1 MQRVLRFLVSKADPE
16 RRAALTVLVT
26 MRWLLIAGAIFQVNY
41 RPGSEPRGFVLL
53 NTLILIAALV
63 NGVLQWRLLRPRAI
77 PLWFPMAVGFYD
89 VVGVTGAISSVEGF
103 DNPSYLLY
111 YPALLSFVLVFPGK
125 WSIVYTLAVMG
136 AYSASSIFG
145 HDSFAGSS
153 AGDQKALVLRLL
165 TLATAGLMANLVVRV
180 ERARRVAAVEAEARA
195 AGERLAAEQ
204 RALAAERE
212 VEEERGRLS
221 RENKDGVSQRVY
233 MLSLGLENAAVAA
246 RRTGAEDLAGRLDTL
261 HQVSRETLLETRN
274 LLFDLGRV
282 MAGETGLGELA
293 RNLASEFTAVTGI
306 PVEVTAE
313 QEAVTL
319 DAAQVGEVFR
329 ILQESLANVM
339 KHSGAT
345 AARVALRD
353 GGGVLN
359 ITVEDNGRGFDPEGA
374 RMGHGLNNIRER
386 AARLG
391 GEAAITSSEG
401 AGTKV
406 ALSIPVAVVA
416 Q

>member
-221 RENKDGVSQRVY
+221 REIHDGVSQRVY

-391 GEAAITSSEG
+391 GEAAITSSDG